1 MRFRRLALPPVL
13 AIVAVAGCARKPGLF
28 SEQNARAHVEMLAG
42 TIGSRPPGTEAHRRA
57 RAYIIDQL
65 KIFGYEVRV
74 QEADARRPELGRT
87 ARVANI
93 IGVLPGSKQEAI
105 GLLSHY
111 DSRGDT
117 PGAGDDAFGVAV
129 SLEAARLIAA
139 SSGRQW
145 TTYVLVTDAE
155 EEGLMGAAALM
166 NDAQV
171 RDRLA
176 VYLNVESSGSARPV
190 MLFETGP
197 ANDWLVK
204 QWARRAPWPR
214 GGSFAIEI
222 YKRLPTDT
230 DFSIVKRHQVPG
242 LNLAAVGDSYTYHT
256 ARDTPERLSSRAL
269 REAGDNVVAIVEG
282 LQQRDITSRTNR
294 DATYFDVGG
303 AMGVS
308 YGRGVAWATSLFSLL
323 LGLLAWL
330 RVTRFLLHEEG
341 GWRWLLGLLWTILAA
356 LVTLAAMVLAAGAFR
371 AAREVYHPW
380 YARPDRFFV
389 MLVAVGAAVGWMM
402 ARAGRLIPSRA
413 RGLRHPAVAWTYTL
427 PAWIVLAFFTSWAAP
442 AAAYLWTLPLLSA
455 GACLLIVPAA
465 KAGAVRIASVV
476 VLAVTATLWLRDTVD
491 LLRFMVAVFGRLPIV
506 TPVYVYPG
514 MIAAAGLM
522 VAPPLFAAV
531 ARPAPLL
538 RPSLATALVLA
549 AVAISVLAAWLAPA
563 YTREQPLRRHV
574 RAIQEPGAERSLWK
588 VGSLEPGLD
597 LGDGAPAGWRIA
609 DSSVPAVPWSVL
621 SQPFVFSTAA
631 PPLGAAP
638 AAIASYST
646 TPAALAAGTTLSISI
661 RPSEPALSVAFV
673 LPEGVSPARSNLPGA
688 IRRGRWTA
696 TFVAVPPEG
705 VAWEASF
712 ASASATELAA
722 TRVVVTSSGLPGA
735 PGWQRLPPW
744 LPQDHAVWNAWFI
757 WVLDPTAPAPLE
769 PVPPLR

>member
-1 MRFRRLALPPVL
+1 
-13 AIVAVAGCARKPGLF
+13 
-28 SEQNARAHVEMLAG
+28 
-42 TIGSRPPGTEAHRRA
+42 
-57 RAYIIDQL
+57 
-65 KIFGYEVRV
+65 
-74 QEADARRPELGRT
+74 
-87 ARVANI
+87 
-93 IGVLPGSKQEAI
+93 VLPGPKQAAI

-176 VYLNVESSGSARPV
+176 AYINVESNGSDRPV
-190 MLFETGP
+190 LLFETGP
-197 ANDWLVK
+197 ANDWLVAE
-204 QWARRAPWPR
+204 WARRAPWPH

-222 YKRLPTDT
+222 YERLPNDT
-230 DFSIVKRHQVPG
+230 DFSVVKRHQVPG
-242 LNLAAVGDSYTYHT
+242 LNFAAVGDSYTYHT

-269 REAGDNVVAIVEG
+269 REAGDNVVAIVGG
-282 LQQRDITSRTNR
+282 LQQRDITARTDR
-294 DATYFDVGG
+294 DATYFDL
-303 AMGVS
+303 ARTLGVS
-308 YGRGVAWATSLFSLL
+308 YGRGVAWGTSLLSLL
-323 LGLLAWL
+323 LGAVAWL

-341 GWRWLLGLLWTILAA
+341 GGRWLLGLLWMILAA
-356 LVTLAAMVLAAGAFR
+356 LATLVAMVLAAGALR

-380 YARPDRFFV
+380 YANPDRFFA
-389 MLVAVGAAVGWMM
+389 MLVAVGTAVGWMM
-402 ARAGRLIPSRA
+402 ARAGRLIPTRA
-413 RGLRHPAVAWTYTL
+413 RGARHPAVAWTYTL
-427 PAWIVLAFFTSWAAP
+427 PAWIVLAFLASWAAP

-455 GACLLIVPAA
+455 GVCLLIVPAA
-465 KAGAVRIASVV
+465 NAGGVRVASVV

-491 LLRFMVAVFGRLPIV
+491 LLQFMVAVFGRMPIV

-522 VAPPLFAAV
+522 VAPPFFAAI

-549 AVAISVLAAWLAPA
+549 AVAISVLGAWLAPA
-563 YTREQPLRRHV
+563 YTRDQPLRRYV
-574 RAIQEPGAERSLWK
+574 RAIQEQGAGMSLWK

-597 LGDGAPAGWRIA
+597 LGDGAPAGWKIA
-609 DSSVPAVPWSVL
+609 DASVPGVPWSVL
-621 SQPFVFSTAA
+621 SLPFVFSTTAA
-631 PPLGAAP
+631 PLGAAP
-638 AAIASYST
+638 AAVTSFSAA
-646 TPAALAAGTTLSISI
+646 PAAGAAGTRLSISI
-661 RPSEPALSVAFV
+661 RPSEPALSVSFV
-673 LPEGVSPARSNLPGA
+673 LPEGLSPARTNLPGV

-696 TFVAVPPEG
+696 TFAAVPPEG
-705 VAWEASF
+705 VAWEATF
-712 ASASATELAA
+712 AAASPAEIAA

-735 PGWQRLPPW
+735 PGWQRLPQW
-744 LPQDHAVWNAWFI
+744 LPQDHAVWNAWFT
-757 WVLDPTAPAPLE
+757 WVLDPSAATPLE